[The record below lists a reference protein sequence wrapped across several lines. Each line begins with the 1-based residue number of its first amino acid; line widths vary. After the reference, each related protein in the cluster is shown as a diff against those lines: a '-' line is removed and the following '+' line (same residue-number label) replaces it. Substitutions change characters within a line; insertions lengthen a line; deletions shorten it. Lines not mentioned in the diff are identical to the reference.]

1 MHTAL
6 VVEDLPVTRDWLVAS
21 VEAAFPGVQ
30 IETAGDMA
38 AARRAIATARPELGL
53 IDLGLPDGDGMD
65 LIKALAGTGS
75 YLVVTTVFA
84 DDAHLFPALQA
95 GAHGYV
101 LKDQSR
107 EQMVDLLQGIVRGQ
121 PPLSASI
128 ARRLLAHFGPAPQPA
143 GDVHL
148 SPREH
153 ETLRLIAKGFTVAQ
167 VAEALAISPNTTAG
181 YVKEIYRKLNVSSRA
196 EVAIEANRRGLLG

>member
-1 MHTAL
+1 METAL
-6 VVEDLPVTRDWLVAS
+6 IVEDLPVTRKWLAAS

-30 IETAGDMA
+30 IELAGGLG
-38 AARRAIATARPELGL
+38 AARQAIAASTPDLGL
-53 IDLGLPDGDGMD
+53 IDLGLPDGDGID
-65 LIKALAGTGS
+65 LIHALADTDA
-75 YLVVTTVFA
+75 YIVVTTVFA
-84 DDAHLFPALQA
+84 DDDHLFPALKA

-107 EQMVDLLQGIVRGQ
+107 AQMVELLQGIVRGQ

-128 ARRLLAHFGPAPQPA
+128 ARRLLAHFGPAPEPA

-153 ETLRLIAKGFTVAQ
+153 ETLSLISKGFTVAK
-167 VAEALAISPNTTAG
+167 VAEAMSISPNTAAG

-196 EVAIEANRRGLLG
+196 EVAMEASRRGLLG

>member
-1 MHTAL
+1 MDTAL
-6 VVEDLPVTRDWLVAS
+6 IVEDLPATRQWLAAS

-30 IETAGDMA
+30 LRLAGGVT
-38 AARRAIATARPELGL
+38 AARQAIADARPALGL
-53 IDLGLPDGDGMD
+53 IDLGLPDGDGLE
-65 LIKALAGTGS
+65 LIHALAGTET
-75 YLVVTTVFA
+75 YIVVTTVFA
-84 DDAHLFPALQA
+84 DDDHLFPALKA

-128 ARRLLAHFGPAPQPA
+128 ARRLLGHFGPAPKPA
-143 GDVHL
+143 DTAGL

-153 ETLRLIAKGFTVAQ
+153 ETLSLIAKGFTVAK
-167 VAEALAISPNTTAG
+167 VAEALGISPNTAAG

-196 EVAIEANRRGLLG
+196 EVAIEANRLGLLR